1 MHRHQQQYS
10 TPEELHYVDIQG
22 RRGARTA
29 EVLYPDLLKAVDW
42 LVSKGYADSRLK
54 ATLRKGCPVPSDWR
68 PLSAIV
74 ELRRTAANVVM
85 LADTIIYS
93 TTESEKAAAL
103 RMLPNRI
110 RALQFRAAR
119 CLTALD
125 TEG

>member
-1 MHRHQQQYS
+1 M
-10 TPEELHYVDIQG
+10 
-22 RRGARTA
+22 
-29 EVLYPDLLKAVDW
+29 
-42 LVSKGYADSRLK
+42 
-54 ATLRKGCPVPSDWR
+54 
-68 PLSAIV
+68 

>member
-1 MHRHQQQYS
+1 
-10 TPEELHYVDIQG
+10 
-22 RRGARTA
+22 
-29 EVLYPDLLKAVDW
+29 
-42 LVSKGYADSRLK
+42 
-54 ATLRKGCPVPSDWR
+54 VPSDWR
-68 PLSAIV
+68 TLSAIV